1 VNDQDLSNDRTR
13 RSYDAIRG
21 SRSARIRV
29 VLADDHHLIRQAM
42 RMMLEGDDRIEVL
55 ADVSDGREAVD
66 AAARLHPDVV
76 LMDLAMPNL
85 NGIEATGQIVRQDPR
100 VKVLILTGFVDDE
113 RVLAAL
119 RAGAA
124 GYVVKRSD
132 VNELLLAI
140 QAVHLGN
147 PYFSQ
152 SLSHGRS
159 AVEYLL
165 QAQRDGPTDSLS
177 TREREVL
184 QLVAEGH
191 TNQEIADK
199 LVLSIKTVEAHK
211 AHIMAKLNAQNKTD
225 LIKYAIRQGI
235 ISLGDDDVLASSQ
248 TPP

>member
-1 VNDQDLSNDRTR
+1 MNDQSSSDDRTR
-13 RSYDAIRG
+13 RTYDAIRG
-21 SRSARIRV
+21 GRSSRIRV

-42 RMMLEGDDRIEVL
+42 RMMLEGDDRIEVV

-66 AAARLHPDVV
+66 AAARLNPDVV

-85 NGIEATGQIVRQDPR
+85 NGIEATSQIVRQNPR
-100 VKVLILTGFVDDE
+100 VKVLILTGFVDDQ

-152 SLSHGRS
+152 GLAHGRTP
-159 AVEYLL
+159 VEYLL
-165 QAQRDGPTDSLS
+165 QAQREGPTDALS

-191 TNQEIADK
+191 TNQDIAEK
-199 LVLSIKTVEAHK
+199 LVVSVKTVEAHK
-211 AHIMAKLNAQNKTD
+211 AHIMAKLKAQNKTD

-235 ISLGDDDVLASSQ
+235 ISLGDDDVLAPSQ
-248 TPP
+248 TP

>member
-1 VNDQDLSNDRTR
+1 MNDTEASENRARRTLESLR
-13 RSYDAIRG
+13 GGRS
-21 SRSARIRV
+21 SRIRV
-29 VLADDHHLIRQAM
+29 LLADDHQLLRQAM
-42 RMMLEGDDRIEVL
+42 RLMLEMHEQIEVV
-55 ADVSDGREAVD
+55 ADVSDGREAVEMTD
-66 AAARLHPDVV
+66 RIKPDVV
-76 LMDLAMPNL
+76 LMDLAMPGL
-85 NGIEATGQIVRQDPR
+85 NGVEATSQIVRQNPR
-100 VKVLILTGFVDDE
+100 VKVLVVTGYVDDQ

-119 RAGAA
+119 RAGAH

-159 AVEYLL
+159 PVEYLL
-165 QAQRDGPTDSLS
+165 QARGEGPADSLS
-177 TREREVL
+177 AREREVL

-191 TNQEIADK
+191 TNQEIADL

-211 AHIMAKLNAQNKTD
+211 AHIMTKLKAQNRTD

-235 ISLGDDDVLASSQ
+235 ISLGDDDQMDRGQVAR
-248 TPP
+248 